1 MRLNTKTIWL
11 CCALVLLLALGFT
24 FYWLSHVQV
33 HPQWSYRVL
42 ANNIPRISAIAFR
55 DDFIYVTQEFAYRKG
70 TILKI
75 SNWGDSFASASL
87 PSDSHQQVVVGELSK
102 PDGMIVV
109 GENLIVTQEQGYLPV
124 LSIDRDFI
132 ATELFIA
139 RNAEGITSSATKIY
153 VVEDLDAEGRV
164 LAYDLNLGTVSTV
177 ITGLKTVEG
186 ICVMGDSIYLVSK
199 DAGEFSRWQGNERTI
214 IASDLYKP
222 GFVFCDAA
230 TNSIWIT
237 EESSRRGRL
246 LRYAKDEFQ
255 VIAENLH
262 APQTVVVRGNS
273 VYVAE
278 QNRGRILVF
287 QEK

>member
-11 CCALVLLLALGFT
+11 CCALVLFLALGFT
-24 FYWLSHVQV
+24 LNWLSHVQV
-33 HPQWSYRVL
+33 HPQWSYTVL

-75 SNWGDSFASASL
+75 GKTGNSPPSDSL
-87 PSDSHQQVVVGELSK
+87 PSNSHQQVVGELSK

-153 VVEDLDAEGRV
+153 VVEDLVADGRV

-186 ICVMGDSIYLVSK
+186 ICVMGDSIYLVGK

-246 LRYAKDEFQ
+246 LRYAQDEFQ